1 MSIWMQWTL
10 EVAPDESE
18 AAAFLLH
25 EAGCSGVHIDD
36 VAVVLDESE
45 DASFVPRARARLTGY
60 ADVDALKKSQ
70 SEMRTAL
77 EAALRESNIEAELEA
92 SPLDEADWAN
102 QWRENFPPLDIGRFR
117 IVPSWEEQQASSSES
132 IEILLDPGLAF
143 GTGQH
148 PTTRMC
154 LELLGEEM
162 ARREPAGASTS
173 TCTLLDV
180 GCGSGILSIAAAKLG
195 AQVTAS
201 DLDEWCVSATEE
213 NAARNGVRL
222 EVALAAGASW
232 TTRTFDV
239 VLANLMS
246 EVLIALAPDLR
257 ARCLA
262 ASTCIVSGISIQRA
276 EDVARAMEKAGL
288 EVVERREEEG
298 EVRGDLTEKWV
309 ALRLRPTLA
318 SAS

>member
-1 MSIWMQWTL
+1 MPNWIQWSL
-10 EVAPDESE
+10 EVPPAQSE
-18 AAAFLLH
+18 VAANLLH
-25 EAGCSGVHIDD
+25 ESGCSGVQVDD

-45 DASFVPRARARLTGY
+45 DASFVPRPNAHLTGY
-60 ADVDALKKSQ
+60 ADLDALGLSQ
-70 SEMRTAL
+70 DEMRAAL
-77 EAALRESNIEAELEA
+77 EASLHNAGVSSPLEA
-92 SPLDEADWAN
+92 AELDEADWAT

-117 IVPSWEEQQASSSES
+117 IVPSWEPQEPSGER

-154 LELLGEEM
+154 LELLGEELS
-162 ARREPAGASTS
+162 RREYPPSTSPPS

-180 GCGSGILSIAAAKLG
+180 GCGSGILSIGAAKLG

-213 NAARNGVRL
+213 NAARNSVSL

-232 TTRTFDV
+232 TQRHFDV

-257 ARCLA
+257 ARCHE
-262 ASTCIVSGISIQRA
+262 ASTCIISGISIQRG

-288 EVVERREEEG
+288 QVLERREEAG

-309 ALRLRPTLA
+309 AFRLQPALEA
-318 SAS
+318 

>member
-1 MSIWMQWTL
+1 MPNWIQWSL
-10 EVAPDESE
+10 EVAPEQSE
-18 AAAFLLH
+18 VAANLLH
-25 EAGCSGVHIDD
+25 EAGCSGVQVDD

-45 DASFVPRARARLTGY
+45 DASFVPRAMAKLTGY
-60 ADVDALKKSQ
+60 ADLGALDLCAQ
-70 SEMRTAL
+70 AMRAAL
-77 EAALRESNIEAELEA
+77 EGALSEAGIESKIADE
-92 SPLDEADWAN
+92 PLDDTDWST

-117 IVPSWEEQQASSSES
+117 IVPSWEPQESSGDS

-148 PTTRMC
+148 PTTKMC
-154 LELLGEEM
+154 LELLGQEF
-162 ARREPAGASTS
+162 ARRAENGSAS

-180 GCGSGILSIAAAKLG
+180 GCGSGILSIGAAKLG

-213 NAARNGVRL
+213 NAARNSVSL

-232 TTRTFDV
+232 TERRFDI

-246 EVLIALAPDLR
+246 EVLIKLAPELR
-257 ARCLA
+257 ARCGP
-262 ASTCIVSGISIQRA
+262 ASTCIISGISVQRGD
-276 EDVARAMEKAGL
+276 DVARAMESAGL
-288 EVVERREEEG
+288 QVLERREEAG

-309 ALRLRPTLA
+309 AFRLSPRKI
-318 SAS
+318 

>member
-1 MSIWMQWTL
+1 MPAWIEWRL
-10 EVAPDESE
+10 EVAPAQSE
-18 AAAFLLH
+18 VAALLLH
-25 EAGCSGVHIDD
+25 EAGCAGVQVDD

-45 DASFVPRARARLTGY
+45 DAHFVPRPHALLTGY
-60 ADVDALKKSQ
+60 ADLDALKLSRD
-70 SEMRTAL
+70 EMRA
-77 EAALRESNIEAELEA
+77 ILEA
-92 SPLDEADWAN
+92 SLRGAQIEASPQAVAVHDADWAT

-117 IVPSWEEQQASSSES
+117 IVPSWEAREPSSER

-154 LELLGEEM
+154 LELLGQEM
-162 ARREPAGASTS
+162 ARREGSSGAAST
-173 TCTLLDV
+173 CRLLDV

-195 AQVTAS
+195 ARVTAS
-201 DLDEWCVSATEE
+201 DLDEWCVAATEE
-213 NAARNGVRL
+213 NAARNGVQL
-222 EVALAAGASW
+222 EVALAVGAAW
-232 TTRTFDV
+232 TARAFDV

-257 ARCLA
+257 ARCHD

-276 EDVARAMEKAGL
+276 DDVAGAMERAGFG
-288 EVVERREEEG
+288 VVERREAAG

-309 ALRLRPTLA
+309 AFRL
-318 SAS
+318 SAAAAP